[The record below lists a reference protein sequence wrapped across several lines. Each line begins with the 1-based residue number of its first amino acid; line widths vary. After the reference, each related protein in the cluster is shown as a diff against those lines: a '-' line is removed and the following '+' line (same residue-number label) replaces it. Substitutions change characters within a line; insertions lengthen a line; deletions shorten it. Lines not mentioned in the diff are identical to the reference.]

1 MANGVEPRPPGS
13 ADKSLGEIVGDISAK
28 TQLLIKEEIELAKT
42 EITVKAKKLGI
53 GAGMAAAALVTLIYF
68 TIFLFFGIAYLLDD
82 VLGVKLWV
90 GFMIVAI
97 FFLIVTILLVVIG
110 LRLIKRGSPPT
121 PDMAIEEAKA
131 TRAAFEEMT

>member
-1 MANGVEPRPPGS
+1 VH
-13 ADKSLGEIVGDISAK
+13 
-28 TQLLIKEEIELAKT
+28 AKT
-42 EITVKAKKLGI
+42 EMAVKAKKLGI

-82 VLGVKLWV
+82 ILGVKLWV

>member
-42 EITVKAKKLGI
+42 EMAVKAKKLGI

-82 VLGVKLWV
+82 ILGVKLWV

>member
-1 MANGVEPRPPGS
+1 MTNGVEPRPPGS

-42 EITVKAKKLGI
+42 EMAVKAKKLGI
-53 GAGMAAAALVTLIYF
+53 GAGIASAALVTLIYF
-68 TIFLFFGIAYLLDD
+68 TIFLFIGIALVIND
-82 VLGVKLWV
+82 VFNLKPEV
-90 GFMIVAI
+90 GFFAVAI

-110 LRLIKRGSPPT
+110 LRLIKRGAPPT

>member
-42 EITVKAKKLGI
+42 EMAVKAKKLGI
-53 GAGMAAAALVTLIYF
+53 GAGMASAALVTLIYF
-68 TIFLFFGIAYLLDD
+68 TIFLFIGIALVIND
-82 VLGVKLWV
+82 VFNLKPEV
-90 GFMIVAI
+90 GFFAVAI